1 MQHSESMIDIRSFFG
16 TTVRPKIRNLGLILS
31 LFLCV
36 GMTSC
41 RRAAEKA
48 REQIR
53 IEAVEAVEM
62 RGFAGLDLVLRVRN
76 DTGYK
81 LKMEKVSFDL
91 FLASKRVV
99 GAALSEPVVIGRRSV
114 GSHAMRWRVR
124 VSDPFAL
131 HALLRRLGD
140 NDLSEVAV
148 SFAVKGRGGPK
159 AINISRER
167 VPLSEFL
174 NTFGIDLHD
183 LKNNFEQ

>member
-1 MQHSESMIDIRSFFG
+1 MQHSESMIDIHSFFG

-53 IEAVEAVEM
+53 IEAVEM

>member
-1 MQHSESMIDIRSFFG
+1 
-16 TTVRPKIRNLGLILS
+16 
-31 LFLCV
+31 
-36 GMTSC
+36 
-41 RRAAEKA
+41 
-48 REQIR
+48 
-53 IEAVEAVEM
+53 
-62 RGFAGLDLVLRVRN
+62 
-76 DTGYK
+76 
-81 LKMEKVSFDL
+81 
-91 FLASKRVV
+91 
-99 GAALSEPVVIGRRSV
+99 
-114 GSHAMRWRVR
+114 MRWRVR